1 MDNQVITGG
10 YYEYFNGDTIQVVQ
24 VISEGIDTST
34 KEPIIIYRHKNPNTM
49 EYEYF
54 SRTKKDFFSKVDKEK
69 YPHATQETK
78 FKYLQKASSIV
89 ISVTDF

>member
-1 MDNQVITGG
+1 MDNQVIVGG
-10 YYEYFNGDTIQVVQ
+10 YYEHFKGITVQ
-24 VISEGIDTST
+24 VISEGIDAST
-34 KEPIIIYRHKNPNTM
+34 EEPIIIYRHENPKTR

-69 YPHATQETK
+69 YPNVTQETK

>member
-1 MDNQVITGG
+1 
-10 YYEYFNGDTIQVVQ
+10 
-24 VISEGIDTST
+24 
-34 KEPIIIYRHKNPNTM
+34 M

-54 SRTKKDFFSKVDKEK
+54 SRSKKDFFSKIDKEK

-89 ISVTDF
+89 INVTDF